1 MTMVMLI
8 TSVITGVSRGAK
20 GARAVHPV
28 GLRQKQSNQPVLAI
42 NFR

>member
-8 TSVITGVSRGAK
+8 TSAITGVSRGAK

-28 GLRQKQSNQPVLAI
+28 GLRQEQSNQRVLGYK
-42 NFR
+42 F